1 MNVPVPLQPQALPQ
15 PVPAGPV
22 PMPAP
27 PFVWNAMASERKLEL
42 LEYWR
47 SITRRKWAILGLAL
61 AVAILAAVI
70 SMSMTPI
77 YRASATVLIEAGKQ
91 KIVSVE
97 DVYGRNEQREHYQ
110 TQVELLKSR
119 EVAVRTIAALKLWNH
134 PEYDPRKVQ
143 PGYGQRLLAAL
154 GMADKSS
161 ADQAWTEER
170 LTTAPIKEL
179 QENLR
184 VTPVRLSQLVKVE
197 VESTDKALA
206 ATIANTL
213 VQQYIE
219 ADREERFRMT
229 TEVSQQLQD
238 RLVSLRDNLTK
249 SEQALQSYRESKG
262 LVNLGG
268 STQANSAQ
276 QLGGM
281 TERLLQARTRR
292 IELEGSYLQAKN
304 ASPATWGSIP
314 AVVRDM
320 GVNEAQRLVSAA
332 AGKLAEMQQR
342 LGPAHDQLKQAQAE
356 LAEATA
362 QLQARQRAIVTS
374 IMRDYEAAQSA
385 EASIERSMASA
396 RDSAQGVNREE
407 FKLAVL
413 EREYQSN
420 RQLYEMFMSRAKE
433 TNLIG
438 GVQPAVARIAD
449 MAVAPDTAVKPN
461 RTNIVLVAGALAL
474 LLGSLAAVTI
484 DRMDNTVKGGDDAE
498 ARLQTPVLA
507 TLPQVEAA
515 NRKLMAR
522 AFLTN
527 SHSHFS
533 EGIRTARTGVALSGL
548 DSPNKILLVTS
559 CVPGE
564 GKTTV
569 AVNLAFA
576 HAHTGTRTLLIDC
589 DMRRA
594 QASRSVG
601 LGGASRGM
609 TSLVAGASTLADSIR
624 PIRDTGLDVLPV
636 GDTPPNPLE
645 MLMSQKFKDLLAQLS
660 QEYPMIVIDSPPVEL
675 VSEALV
681 LAPMATNIAV
691 VVKAMSTPAPL
702 VRKTQ
707 QRLQRAG
714 GKVLGVIIN
723 GLNFK
728 DAKRY
733 YGEYAHSSYSY
744 GYDGQHPYAVQV
756 KSPGAD
762 AGTVD
767 VEVDVEDGPPKARN
781 SGIMAFLKKAGW
793 RKSRSQDVDSDLPK
807 AA

>member
-1 MNVPVPLQPQALPQ
+1 MNMPVPLQSGSLPIPLGLGSGTPHPGTP
-15 PVPAGPV
+15 PVWGT
-22 PMPAP
+22 
-27 PFVWNAMASERKLEL
+27 MADDRKLEL

-47 SITRRKWAILGLAL
+47 SIKRRKWAIIGLAL
-61 AVAILAAVI
+61 ATAVLASVV
-70 SMSMTPI
+70 SLSMTPI
-77 YRASATVLIEAGKQ
+77 YRATATVLIEASKN
-91 KIVSVE
+91 KVVSVE
-97 DVYGRNEQREHYQ
+97 DVYASTDQREHYQ
-110 TQVELLKSR
+110 TQVELIKSR
-119 EVAVRTIAALKLWNH
+119 DVAVRTAMALKLWEH
-134 PEYDPRKVQ
+134 PEYDPRRAK
-143 PGYGQRLLAAL
+143 PGWTQRVLSAMQLAAPQPSE
-154 GMADKSS
+154 DSWS
-161 ADQAWTEER
+161 TDR
-170 LTTAPIKEL
+170 LAAAAARTL
-179 QENLR
+179 QQNTS
-184 VTPVRLSQLVKVE
+184 VTPVRLSQLVTVD
-197 VESTDKALA
+197 VESTDRDLSAR
-206 ATIANTL
+206 IANGL
-213 VQQYIE
+213 VQEYIE
-219 ADREERFRMT
+219 ADRENRFRLT
-229 TEVSQQLQD
+229 TEVSQQLQQ

-262 LVNLGG
+262 LVNVGG
-268 STQANSAQ
+268 STQANSTQ

-292 IELEGSYLQAKN
+292 IELEGSYVQAKN
-304 ASPATWGSIP
+304 ASPTNWGSIP
-314 AVVRDM
+314 AVVRDT
-320 GVNEAQRLVSAA
+320 GVAEAQKLVSAA
-332 AGKLAEMQQR
+332 ATKLAELQTR
-342 LGPAHDQLKQAQAE
+342 LGPAHDQVQQAQAE
-356 LAEATA
+356 LSQATT

-374 IMRDYEAAQSA
+374 LMRDYEAAQTA
-385 EASIERSMASA
+385 EAAIERSMASA
-396 RDSAQGVNREE
+396 RESAQGVNREE

-420 RQLYEMFMSRAKE
+420 RQLYDMFMSRAKE

-438 GVQPAVARIAD
+438 GVQPAVARLAD
-449 MAVAPDTAVKPN
+449 MAVPPEEAAKPN
-461 RTNIVLVAGALAL
+461 RRNIVMTAAL
-474 LLGSLAAVTI
+474 LAVLLGCLAAVAI
-484 DRMDNTVKGGDDAE
+484 DRMDNTLKGGDDAE

-507 TLPQVEAA
+507 SLPLVEAA
-515 NRKLMAR
+515 NRKIMAR

-548 DSPNKILLVTS
+548 DAPSKILLVTS
-559 CVPGE
+559 SVPAE

-601 LGGASRGM
+601 LGRSSRGM
-609 TSLVAGASTLADSIR
+609 TSLVAGTSTAAECIR
-624 PIRDTGLDVLPV
+624 TIRDTGLDVLPV

-645 MLMSQKFKDLLAQLS
+645 LLMSRKFRDTLAQLS
-660 QEYPMIVIDSPPVEL
+660 QEYAMIIIDSPPVEV

-681 LAPMATNIAV
+681 LAPMATNVAL

-707 QRLQRAG
+707 LRLQRAG
-714 GKVLGVIIN
+714 GTLLGVIIN

-744 GYDGQHPYAVQV
+744 GYEGQHPYAIPV
-756 KSPGAD
+756 KAPASGA
-762 AGTVD
+762 VD
-767 VEVDVEDGPPKARN
+767 VEVEVDPDDEPPKVRH

-793 RKSRSQDVDSDLPK
+793 RKSRDAADSNFPK